1 MNLWAII
8 EPYILIISLFGFVA
22 LFVWWIGLMMT
33 RNTGSRLRDRL
44 KGNVETKRETTGKKK
59 LGSLFQSVGEVA
71 ASPLMPKTREEQYEM
86 KRRLAKA
93 GIYSPGAIRIMQGTK
108 VMLSITGLFAGYWL
122 GVWMENVMIGI
133 AFGGMLGFLA
143 PTFWLRTQTKSHL
156 QALDRGLPDALDLL
170 VICVEAGLTLDASMQ
185 RVGQELALAHPKLS
199 RELEITHLETRLGLS
214 RADSLKNLGDRTG
227 STQLESLATLLVQAD
242 RFGTSIASALRVHAE
257 SLRISR
263 QQAAEEQAAKAS
275 VKLTFPLVFFIF
287 PAVLIVLAG
296 PAAIG
301 LFRSAL
307 FAE

>member
-1 MNLWAII
+1 MNIWELI

-22 LFVWWIGLMMT
+22 LLVWWAGMMMT

-44 KGNVETKRETTGKKK
+44 KGNVEKKPEPMGKKRIN
-59 LGSLFQSVGEVA
+59 SIFASVGEVA
-71 ASPLMPKTREEQYEM
+71 ASPLMPKTREEQFEM
-86 KRRLAKA
+86 KKRLAKA
-93 GIYSPGAIRIMQGTK
+93 GIYASSALRIMQGLK
-108 VMLSITGLFAGYWL
+108 VMLSLVGLAAGYWL

-143 PTFWLRTQTKSHL
+143 PTFWLRSQTKAH
-156 QALDRGLPDALDLL
+156 QVALERGLPDALDLL
-170 VICVEAGLTLDASMQ
+170 VICVEAGLTLDAAMQ
-185 RVGQELALAHPKLS
+185 RVGQELSLAHPKLS

-214 RADSLKNLGDRTG
+214 RADSLKNLGERTG
-227 STQLESLATLLVQAD
+227 CEQLESLSTLLVQAD

>member
-1 MNLWAII
+1 MNIWAII

-22 LFVWWIGLMMT
+22 LLVWWAGLMMT

-44 KGNVETKRETTGKKK
+44 KGNVEAKREPVGKKK
-59 LGSLFQSVGEVA
+59 LGSIFQSVGEVA

-93 GIYSPGAIRIMQGTK
+93 GIYSTGAIRIMQGTK

-143 PTFWLRTQTKSHL
+143 PTFWLRSQTKSHL
-156 QALDRGLPDALDLL
+156 ASLDRGLPDALDLL
-170 VICVEAGLTLDASMQ
+170 VICVEAGLTLDAAMQ

-227 STQLESLATLLVQAD
+227 SQQLESLATLLVQAD

>member
-1 MNLWAII
+1 MTIWQII

-22 LFVWWIGLMMT
+22 LLVWWAGLMMT
-33 RNTGSRLRDRL
+33 KNSGSRLRDRL
-44 KGNVETKRETTGKKK
+44 KGNVEKKPEPMGRK
-59 LGSLFQSVGEVA
+59 KIGSIFQSVGDVA

-86 KRRLAKA
+86 KRRLARA
-93 GIYSPGAIRIMQGTK
+93 GVYATGALRVIQGLK
-108 VMLSITGLFAGYWL
+108 VILSLAGLAAGYWL
-122 GVWMENVMIGI
+122 GSWIDNVMIGI
-133 AFGGMLGFLA
+133 AFGGMFGFLM
-143 PTFWLRTQTKSHL
+143 PTFWLRQQTKAHQRSL
-156 QALDRGLPDALDLL
+156 ERGLPDALDLL
-170 VICVEAGLTLDASMQ
+170 VICVEAGLTLDAAMQ
-185 RVGQELALAHPKLS
+185 RVGQELILAHPRLS

-214 RADSLKNLGDRTG
+214 RADSLKNLGERTG
-227 STQLESLATLLVQAD
+227 CTHLESLATLLVQAD
-242 RFGTSIASALRVHAE
+242 RFGTSVASALRVHAE

-301 LFRSAL
+301 LFKSAL

>member
-1 MNLWAII
+1 MSFWQII

-22 LFVWWIGLMMT
+22 LLVWWVGLMMM

-44 KGNVETKRETTGKKK
+44 KGTVEKKPEPMGRRK
-59 LGSLFQSVGEVA
+59 INSIFQSVGEVA

-93 GIYSPGAIRIMQGTK
+93 GIYAAGALGLMQGAK
-108 VMLSITGLFAGYWL
+108 MMLSIVGLAAGYWL

-133 AFGGMLGFLA
+133 AFGGMLGFLM
-143 PTFWLRTQTKSHL
+143 PSFWLRRQTKAH
-156 QALDRGLPDALDLL
+156 QDALDRALPDALDLL
-170 VICVEAGLTLDASMQ
+170 VICVEAGLTLDAAMQ
-185 RVGQELALAHPKLS
+185 RVGQELSLAHPKLS

-214 RADSLKNLGDRTG
+214 RADSLRNLGERTG
-227 STQLESLATLLVQAD
+227 SNQLESLATLLVQAD

>member
-1 MNLWAII
+1 MNIWLII
-8 EPYILIISLFGFVA
+8 EPYILIIILFGFVA
-22 LFVWWIGLMMT
+22 LLAWWVGLMMT

-44 KGNVETKRETTGKKK
+44 KGNVEKKPEPMGRK
-59 LGSLFQSVGEVA
+59 KIGSIFQSVGDVA

-93 GIYSPGAIRIMQGTK
+93 GVYATGALRVMQGAK
-108 VMLSITGLFAGYWL
+108 VMLSLGGLVAGYFL
-122 GVWMENVMIGI
+122 GVWMENVMIGV

-143 PTFWLRTQTKSHL
+143 PTFWLRQQTKAH
-156 QALDRGLPDALDLL
+156 QASLERALPDALDLL
-170 VICVEAGLTLDASMQ
+170 VICVEAGLTLDAAMQ
-185 RVGQELALAHPKLS
+185 RVGQELSLAHPKLS

-214 RADSLKNLGDRTG
+214 RADSLKNLGERTG
-227 STQLESLATLLVQAD
+227 SQQLESLATLLVQAD
-242 RFGTSIASALRVHAE
+242 RFCTSVASALRVHAE

-263 QQAAEEQAAKAS
+263 QQAAEEHAAKAS

-301 LFRSAL
+301 LFKSAL

>member
-1 MNLWAII
+1 MSIWAII
-8 EPYILIISLFGFVA
+8 EPYVLIISLFGFVA
-22 LFVWWIGLMMT
+22 LSVWWAGLMMT
-33 RNTGSRLRDRL
+33 RNSGSRLRDRL
-44 KGNVETKRETTGKKK
+44 KGNVEKKPEPLGKKK
-59 LGSLFQSVGEVA
+59 LNSLFASVGEVA

-86 KRRLAKA
+86 KRRLARA
-93 GIYSPGAIRIMQGTK
+93 GVYAAGALRIMQGMK
-108 VMLSITGLFAGYWL
+108 VMLSLSGLVAGYWL

-143 PTFWLRTQTKSHL
+143 PTFWLRQQTKVHL
-156 QALDRGLPDALDLL
+156 RALERGLPDALDLL
-170 VICVEAGLTLDASMQ
+170 VICVEAGLTLDAAMQ
-185 RVGQELALAHPKLS
+185 RVGQELSLAHPKLS
-199 RELEITHLETRLGLS
+199 REMEITHLETRLGLS
-214 RADSLKNLGDRTG
+214 RADSLKNLGERTG
-227 STQLESLATLLVQAD
+227 SEQLESLATLLVQAD

>member
-1 MNLWAII
+1 MNIWLII

-22 LFVWWIGLMMT
+22 LLVWWAGLMMT
-33 RNTGSRLRDRL
+33 KNSGSRLRDRL
-44 KGNVETKRETTGKKK
+44 KGNVEKKPEPLGKKK
-59 LGSLFQSVGEVA
+59 LNSIFASVGDVA

-86 KRRLAKA
+86 KRRLARA
-93 GIYSPGAIRIMQGTK
+93 GVYSTGALRIMQGSK
-108 VMLSITGLFAGYWL
+108 VMLSVIGLAAGYWF
-122 GVWMENVMIGI
+122 GVWLENVMIGV

-143 PTFWLRTQTKSHL
+143 PTFWLKQQTKAHL
-156 QALDRGLPDALDLL
+156 RALDRGLPDALDLL
-170 VICVEAGLTLDASMQ
+170 VICVEAGLTLDAAMQ
-185 RVGQELALAHPKLS
+185 RVGQELSLAHPKLS

-214 RADSLKNLGDRTG
+214 RADSLKNLGERTG
-227 STQLESLATLLVQAD
+227 SEQLESLATLLVQAD
-242 RFGTSIASALRVHAE
+242 RFGTSVASALRVHAE

-301 LFRSAL
+301 LFKSAL

>member
-1 MNLWAII
+1 MNLWQII

-22 LFVWWIGLMMT
+22 LLVWWVGLMMT

-44 KGNVETKRETTGKKK
+44 KGNVEKKSEPGKRK
-59 LGSLFQSVGEVA
+59 LNSIFASVGEVA

-86 KRRLAKA
+86 KKRLAKA
-93 GIYSPGAIRIMQGTK
+93 GVYAAGAIRIMQALK
-108 VMLSITGLFAGYWL
+108 VMLSIIGLLAGYWL

-133 AFGGMLGFLA
+133 AFGGMMGFLT
-143 PTFWLRTQTKSHL
+143 PTFWLRRQTKSH
-156 QALDRGLPDALDLL
+156 QEALDRGLPDALDLL
-170 VICVEAGLTLDASMQ
+170 VICVEAGLTLDAAMQ
-185 RVGQELALAHPKLS
+185 RVGQELSLAHPKLS

-214 RADSLKNLGDRTG
+214 RADSLRNLGERTG
-227 STQLESLATLLVQAD
+227 SHQLESLATLLVQSD

-257 SLRISR
+257 SLRVSR

-301 LFRSAL
+301 LFKSAL

>member
-1 MNLWAII
+1 MNIWSIL
-8 EPYILIISLFGFVA
+8 EPYVLILSLFGFVA
-22 LFVWWIGLMMT
+22 LLVWWAGVMMT
-33 RNTGSRLRDRL
+33 RNSGSRLRDRL
-44 KGNVETKRETTGKKK
+44 KGNVEKKPEPMGRK
-59 LGSLFQSVGEVA
+59 KIGSIFQSVGDVA

-86 KRRLAKA
+86 KRRLARA
-93 GIYSPGAIRIMQGTK
+93 GVYASGALRVMQGAK
-108 VMLSITGLFAGYWL
+108 VMLSLSGLVAGYWL

-133 AFGGMLGFLA
+133 AFGGMLGFLT
-143 PTFWLRTQTKSHL
+143 PTFWLRQQTKAH
-156 QALDRGLPDALDLL
+156 QRALDRGLPDALDLL
-170 VICVEAGLTLDASMQ
+170 VICVEAGLTLDAAMQ
-185 RVGQELALAHPKLS
+185 RVGQELNLAHPKLS

-214 RADSLKNLGDRTG
+214 RADSLKNLGERTG
-227 STQLESLATLLVQAD
+227 SDQLESLATLLVQAD
-242 RFGTSIASALRVHAE
+242 RFGTSVASALRVHAE

-301 LFRSAL
+301 LFKSAL

>member
-1 MNLWAII
+1 MNIWLII

-22 LFVWWIGLMMT
+22 LLVWWVGLMMT
-33 RNTGSRLRDRL
+33 RNSGSRLRDRL
-44 KGNVETKRETTGKKK
+44 KGNVEKKPEPMGRK
-59 LGSLFQSVGEVA
+59 KINSIFQSVGEVA
-71 ASPLMPKTREEQYEM
+71 ASPLMPKTREEQFEM
-86 KRRLAKA
+86 KRRLGKA
-93 GIYSPGAIRIMQGTK
+93 GIYASGALRIMQGAK
-108 VMLSITGLFAGYWL
+108 VILALVGLVAGYWL

-133 AFGGMLGFLA
+133 AFGGMLGFLS
-143 PTFWLRTQTKSHL
+143 PTFWLRQQTKSHL
-156 QALDRGLPDALDLL
+156 ASLDRGLPDALDLL
-170 VICVEAGLTLDASMQ
+170 VICVEAGLTLDAALQ
-185 RVGQELALAHPKLS
+185 RVGAELSLAHPKLS

-214 RADSLKNLGDRTG
+214 RADSLRNLGERTG
-227 STQLESLATLLVQAD
+227 SEQLESLAVLLVQAD
-242 RFGTSIASALRVHAE
+242 RFGTSVASALRVHAE

>member
-22 LFVWWIGLMMT
+22 LLAWWVGLMMT

-44 KGNVETKRETTGKKK
+44 KGNVETKREPMGKKK

-93 GIYSPGAIRIMQGTK
+93 GIYAAGALRIMQGTK

-143 PTFWLRTQTKSHL
+143 PTFWLKQQTKAHIF
-156 QALDRGLPDALDLL
+156 ALERGLPDALDLL

-185 RVGQELALAHPKLS
+185 RVGQELSLAHPKLS

-227 STQLESLATLLVQAD
+227 SEQLESLATLLVQAD